1 MKESESVQDRP
12 KSNSQHN
19 ETSFL
24 QRKKG
29 QGIRDKDRR
38 QRSRKKGKE
47 QGRGEGIFAPD
58 GQRTTSG

>member
-1 MKESESVQDRP
+1 MKEPESAQGHP
-12 KSNSQHN
+12 IPNSQHN
-19 ETSFL
+19 EISFL

-47 QGRGEGIFAPD
+47 QGRGEGTFAPD
-58 GQRTTSG
+58 GQRITSG